1 MFVDFLGWPFK
12 KLEGKKERGREGGR
26 ERDFSFLLGTYVDMQ
41 HKGIFLHVCMYKVCV
56 YVQSFILVNMYLALN
71 ALGCMVNLFSCFTE
85 LSYHF
90 SQKFFNVRCPATPGT
105 STTLTAQRALRKEG
119 NKDCKS

>member
-1 MFVDFLGWPFK
+1 MGFFCLFLWVFFFFACLFVTISSISAFISP
-12 KLEGKKERGREGGR
+12 
-26 ERDFSFLLGTYVDMQ
+26 
-41 HKGIFLHVCMYKVCV
+41 YKVCV